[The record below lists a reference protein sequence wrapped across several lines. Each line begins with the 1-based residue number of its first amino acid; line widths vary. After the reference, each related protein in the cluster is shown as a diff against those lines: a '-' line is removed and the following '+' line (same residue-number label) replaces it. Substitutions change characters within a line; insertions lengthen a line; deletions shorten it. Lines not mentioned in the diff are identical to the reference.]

1 MFGTTIICNGGLK
14 TLRFTIWIKKSFN
27 PWKEIFDFVCDRN
40 SLEEVV
46 HEGLKIHN
54 YGSSG
59 NSWSKIVKFIEV
71 HDEFR
76 NKWSRLN
83 LATTYC
89 IWNYYFSIFRA
100 LWSKLKLVSTL
111 IVYWQNIFCAYTNLY
126 ILGNKLS
133 KEIWG
138 FFLQTSLS
146 YLRKGW

>member
-46 HEGLKIHN
+46 HEGLKIHKC
-54 YGSSG
+54 GSSG
-59 NSWSKIVKFIEV
+59 NSWSKIVKLIGV
-71 HDEFR
+71 HDESR

-83 LATTYC
+83 LATIVNETTISPFLEPC
-89 IWNYYFSIFRA
+89 EVNLTS
-100 LWSKLKLVSTL
+100 STL

-126 ILGNKLS
+126 ILGNNLS

-146 YLRKGW
+146 YSRKGW

>member
-1 MFGTTIICNGGLK
+1 MGFEVWFQKVKAVSRLSLTHFKWLLKVVLQEVNRYLCTRYFFELFGTTIICNGGLK

-71 HDEFR
+71 HDELR

-83 LATTYC
+83 LAT
-89 IWNYYFSIFRA
+89 
-100 LWSKLKLVSTL
+100 
-111 IVYWQNIFCAYTNLY
+111 IVYETTI
-126 ILGNKLS
+126 S
-133 KEIWG
+133 P
-138 FFLQTSLS
+138 FLEPCEVN
-146 YLRKGW
+146 